1 MKIFIKHLQ
10 ILVLPLFVFLPLFAD
25 NINVSPE
32 GNKLLKEIDSNLL
45 PESTVFYRKLINIEP
60 NGAKKE
66 FVLFSA
72 KKGKDKILSTFLE
85 PKTEAGRHT
94 LRVGDNMWLYVPNV
108 GKPLRIT
115 SLQSVTG
122 GLFNNSDIMRLDF
135 SEEYNCIELDQKDK
149 KLILK
154 AKTKS
159 VAYDKLVMI
168 YDPKYKVPTV
178 IECFTASNM
187 LVKTLRFMKIKD
199 FGSNIIRPEVIETDS
214 PLYKGYKSVMI
225 YANVKRK
232 QIPDEVFTV
241 NSMSQILKLR

>member
-1 MKIFIKHLQ
+1 MKILFKR
-10 ILVLPLFVFLPLFAD
+10 ILMLIITAFVSLPLLAD
-25 NINVSPE
+25 NTNISIP
-32 GNKLLKEIDSNLL
+32 GNKLLKEIDRNLL
-45 PESTVFYRKLINIEP
+45 PDSTVFYRKLINIEP
-60 NGAKKE
+60 NGTKKE

-85 PKTEAGRHT
+85 PKTEVGRHT
-94 LRVGDNMWLYVPNV
+94 LRLGDNMWLYVPNV

-135 SEEYNCIELDQKDK
+135 SEEYNCIEYNKNKK

-159 VAYDKLVMI
+159 VAYDKLIMT
-168 YDPKYKVPTV
+168 YDDKYKVPTV
-178 IECFTASNM
+178 IECLTASDM
-187 LVKTLRFMKIKD
+187 LVKTLRFKNIKD
-199 FGSNIIRPEVIETDS
+199 FGNNIIRPEIIETDS
-214 PLYKGYKSVMI
+214 PLYKNYKSVMI
-225 YANVKRK
+225 YAKIQKK